1 MEIIMIGV
9 FSRISN
15 AEKKRV
21 WVYGILA
28 LDLILDN
35 TDSLG
40 LRKSMFWLTFFILK
54 NVGEQNHKI

>member
-1 MEIIMIGV
+1 MIGV

-15 AEKKRV
+15 AQKKRV

-40 LRKSMFWLTFFILK
+40 LRKSMFWFNLLYLK
-54 NVGEQNHKI
+54 KVGEQNHND